1 VLTRINNLDI
11 TFSDRLLFGLFGM
24 SKPVILCVDDEP
36 LVLASLKVELVRALG
51 GSCIIETA
59 EQASEAIAVFDELLE
74 NNQEIA
80 LVLADHI
87 MPGIRGD
94 ELLRRLHERS
104 PQTLTI
110 MISGQADL
118 ETVARSIRE
127 ARLYRYI
134 PKPWRSEE
142 LSLTVIEAIQSY
154 LQTQHLS
161 QQTQNLAELN
171 SHLEGE
177 VRNRTETLE
186 SKILEL
192 ETISQQ
198 KEEFLHAI
206 SHDLRTPIV
215 GSLLMMR
222 RWSKQ
227 TSDPILVERSIL
239 DQMLRSNEKQ
249 LALIDL
255 LLETHATE
263 VRGVSMNYSEIS
275 IAHLIKDVL
284 SNLQPQI
291 QDQSSCIRLEGQEI
305 APLLWA
311 DADQLARVFE
321 NLITNALKHNPPGIT
336 ITIQTH
342 VTLDH
347 FLYCTVKDTGMG
359 LSQEEC
365 ETLFQAYA
373 QGSRTNR
380 SPGVGLGL
388 YLCQQIILAHEGE
401 IGAKSREIGQG
412 GCIWFKIPMDRRG
425 RGRVS

>member
-1 VLTRINNLDI
+1 M
-11 TFSDRLLFGLFGM
+11 G
-24 SKPVILCVDDEP
+24 KPVILCVDDEP

-59 EQASEAIAVFDELLE
+59 EQASEAIAVFEELMD

-161 QQTQNLAELN
+161 QQSEHLAELN

-177 VRNRTETLE
+177 VRSRTEILE

-192 ETISQQ
+192 ETISRQ

-227 TSDPILVERSIL
+227 TRDPIAVDRPIL
-239 DQMLRSNEKQ
+239 DQMLRSSEKQ

-263 VRGVSMNYSEIS
+263 VRGISMNYSEMS
-275 IAHLIKDVL
+275 IAHLLKDVL
-284 SNLQPQI
+284 FALQPQI
-291 QDQSSCIRLEGQEI
+291 QDQKSQIKLEGQET
-305 APLLWA
+305 PPMVWA
-311 DADQLARVFE
+311 DADQLYRVFE

-336 ITIQTH
+336 ITITTAMTPNQ
-342 VTLDH
+342 
-347 FLYCTVKDTGMG
+347 FIQCTIKDTGIG
-359 LSQEEC
+359 LSTEEC
-365 ETLFQAYA
+365 KTLFQAYA
-373 QGSRTNR
+373 QGNRSNR

-388 YLCQQIILAHEGE
+388 YLCQQIILAHDGE
-401 IGAKSREIGQG
+401 IGAESRDVGQG
-412 GCIWFKIPMDRRG
+412 GCIWFRIPMDRRG
-425 RGRVS
+425 RASSSLS

>member
-1 VLTRINNLDI
+1 
-11 TFSDRLLFGLFGM
+11 M

-87 MPGIRGD
+87 MPGLRGD

-161 QQTQNLAELN
+161 QQTQNLAALN
-171 SHLEGE
+171 SQLEAE
-177 VRNRTETLE
+177 VRSRTEVLE

-192 ETISQQ
+192 EAISQQ

-227 TSDPILVERSIL
+227 PGDPIQVDRPIL
-239 DQMLRSNEKQ
+239 EQMLRSNEKQ

-263 VRGVSMNYSEIS
+263 VRGVAMDYSEVS
-275 IAHLIKDVL
+275 IAQLLQEVL
-284 SNLQPQI
+284 TTLQPQI
-291 QDQSSCIRLEGQEI
+291 QEQSSHIQLEGQDE
-305 APLLWA
+305 APMLWA
-311 DADQLARVFE
+311 DAHHLHRVFE
-321 NLITNALKHNPPGIT
+321 NLITNALKHNPPGLT
-336 ITIQTH
+336 ITIKTH
-342 VTLDH
+342 VTPDH
-347 FLYCTVKDTGMG
+347 FVQCTVLDTGAG
-359 LSQEEC
+359 LSSEEC

-373 QGSRTNR
+373 QGNRNSR

-388 YLCQQIILAHEGE
+388 YLCQQIILAHDGE
-401 IGAKSREIGQG
+401 IGAESREVGQG
-412 GCIWFKIPMDRRG
+412 GCVWFRIPMDRRG
-425 RGRVS
+425 RGRIAG

>member
-1 VLTRINNLDI
+1 
-11 TFSDRLLFGLFGM
+11 M

-74 NNQEIA
+74 NKQEIA

-154 LQTQHLS
+154 LQSQHLS
-161 QQTQNLAELN
+161 QQSQHLAELN

-177 VRNRTETLE
+177 VRARTETLE

-206 SHDLRTPIV
+206 SHDLRTPII

-222 RWSKQ
+222 RWFKQ
-227 TSDPILVERSIL
+227 LGDPIQVDRPIL
-239 DQMLRSNEKQ
+239 EQLLRSSEKQ

-263 VRGVSMNYSEIS
+263 VRGVSMNYSEVS
-275 IAHLIKDVL
+275 IADLIQDVL
-284 SNLQPQI
+284 ATLQPQI
-291 QDQSSCIRLEGQEI
+291 QDRNSQIVLEGQDQ
-305 APLLWA
+305 APTLWA
-311 DADQLARVFE
+311 DAAHLHRVFE
-321 NLITNALKHNPPGIT
+321 NLITNALKHNPPGLT
-336 ITIQTH
+336 ITIKTH
-342 VTLDH
+342 ITADH
-347 FLYCTVKDTGMG
+347 FVQCTVLDTGIG
-359 LSQEEC
+359 LSSEEC
-365 ETLFQAYA
+365 ETLFEAYA
-373 QGSRTNR
+373 QGSRNSR

-388 YLCQQIILAHEGE
+388 YLCQQIILAHDGE
-401 IGAKSREIGQG
+401 IGAESRDVGQG
-412 GCIWFKIPMDRRG
+412 GCVWFRIPMDRRG
-425 RGRVS
+425 RGRITP

>member
-1 VLTRINNLDI
+1 MV
-11 TFSDRLLFGLFGM
+11 
-24 SKPVILCVDDEP
+24 KPVILCVDDEP

-59 EQASEAIAVFDELLE
+59 EQASEALAVVDELLA
-74 NNQEIA
+74 NGQEIA

-87 MPGIRGD
+87 MPGIPGD

-134 PKPWRSEE
+134 PKPWRSDE

-154 LQTQHLS
+154 LQSQHLS
-161 QQTQNLAELN
+161 QQTENLAKIN
-171 SHLEGE
+171 SHLEAE
-177 VRNRTETLE
+177 VRNRTEVLE

-192 ETISQQ
+192 EAISHQ

-215 GSLLMMR
+215 GCLLMMR

-227 TSDPILVERSIL
+227 THDPIQVDRDTLAK
-239 DQMLRSNEKQ
+239 MLQSSEKQ

-263 VRGVSMNYSEIS
+263 IRGLTINYDEIS
-275 IAHLIKDVL
+275 IDRLLHEILTD
-284 SNLQPQI
+284 LQPQI
-291 QDQSSCIRLEGQEI
+291 HDRHSQVKVESQQNLPD
-305 APLLWA
+305 LWA
-311 DADQLARVFE
+311 DGHQLRRVFE
-321 NLITNALKHNPPGIT
+321 NLITNALKHNPPGTT
-336 ITIQTH
+336 ITIKTQITTDQFIQCA
-342 VTLDH
+342 VE
-347 FLYCTVKDTGMG
+347 DTGIG
-359 LSQEEC
+359 LSEEEC

-373 QGSRTNR
+373 QGNRSNR

-388 YLCQQIILAHEGE
+388 YLCRQIILAHDGQ
-401 IGAKSREIGQG
+401 IGAESREGGQG
-412 GCIWFKIPMDRRG
+412 SCVWFRIPVDRRG
-425 RGRVS
+425 RGKLTNESLL

>member
-1 VLTRINNLDI
+1 
-11 TFSDRLLFGLFGM
+11 M

-154 LQTQHLS
+154 LQTQHLT
-161 QQTQNLAELN
+161 QQTQHLAELN
-171 SHLEGE
+171 SHLENE
-177 VRNRTETLE
+177 VRNRTEVLE

-192 ETISQQ
+192 EAISQQ

-227 TSDPILVERSIL
+227 PGNPIQVDRPILE
-239 DQMLRSNEKQ
+239 QMLRSNEKQ

-263 VRGVSMNYSEIS
+263 VRGISMNYSELS
-275 IAHLIKDVL
+275 IAQLLQEVL
-284 SNLQPQI
+284 ATLQPQI
-291 QDQSSCIRLEGQEI
+291 QEQSSTIQLEGQDN
-305 APLLWA
+305 APMLWA
-311 DADQLARVFE
+311 DAHHLHRVFE
-321 NLITNALKHNPPGIT
+321 NLITNALKHNPPGLTIT
-336 ITIQTH
+336 ITTH
-342 VTLDH
+342 VTSDH
-347 FLYCTVKDTGMG
+347 FVQCTVTDTGVG
-359 LSQEEC
+359 LSSEEC

-373 QGSRTNR
+373 QGNRSNR

-388 YLCQQIILAHEGE
+388 YLCQQIILAHDGE
-401 IGAKSREIGQG
+401 IGAESREVGQG
-412 GCIWFKIPMDRRG
+412 GCVWFRIPMDRRG
-425 RGRVS
+425 RGRIAG

>member
-1 VLTRINNLDI
+1 
-11 TFSDRLLFGLFGM
+11 M

-154 LQTQHLS
+154 LQTQHLT
-161 QQTQNLAELN
+161 QQTQNLSALN
-171 SHLEGE
+171 SQLEAE
-177 VRNRTETLE
+177 VRNRTEVLE

-192 ETISQQ
+192 EAISQQ

-227 TSDPILVERSIL
+227 PGDPIQVDRPIL
-239 DQMLRSNEKQ
+239 NQMLRSNEKQ

-263 VRGVSMNYSEIS
+263 VRGISMNYSELS
-275 IAHLIKDVL
+275 IAQLLQDVL
-284 SNLQPQI
+284 STLQPQI
-291 QDQSSCIRLEGQEI
+291 QEQNSQIKLEGQDE
-305 APLLWA
+305 APMLWA
-311 DADQLARVFE
+311 DAHHLHRVFE
-321 NLITNALKHNPPGIT
+321 NLITNALKHNPPGLTVT
-336 ITIQTH
+336 IKTH
-342 VTLDH
+342 VTSDH
-347 FLYCTVKDTGMG
+347 FVQCTVFDTGIG
-359 LSQEEC
+359 LSSEEC
-365 ETLFQAYA
+365 ETFFQAYA
-373 QGSRTNR
+373 QGSRSNR

-388 YLCQQIILAHEGE
+388 YLCQQIILAHDGE
-401 IGAKSREIGQG
+401 IGAESREVGQG
-412 GCIWFKIPMDRRG
+412 GCVWFRIPMDRRG
-425 RGRVS
+425 RGRIAE

>member
-1 VLTRINNLDI
+1 M
-11 TFSDRLLFGLFGM
+11 G
-24 SKPVILCVDDEP
+24 KPVILCVDDEP

-59 EQASEAIAVFDELLE
+59 EQASEAIAVFDELLD

-104 PQTLTI
+104 PDTLTI

-161 QQTQNLAELN
+161 QQSKTLVELN
-171 SHLEGE
+171 NHLESE
-177 VRNRTETLE
+177 VQQRTEILE

-192 ETISQQ
+192 EAIGLQ

-222 RWSKQ
+222 RWAKQ
-227 TSDPILVERSIL
+227 TCDPIQVDRLIL
-239 DQMLRSNEKQ
+239 EQMLRSNEKQ

-263 VRGVSMNYSEIS
+263 VRGVLMNYSEVSIS
-275 IAHLIKDVL
+275 HLLQDVL
-284 SNLQPQI
+284 FTLQPQI
-291 QDQSSCIRLEGQEI
+291 QDQNSQIKLEGQESI
-305 APLLWA
+305 PMLWA
-311 DADQLARVFE
+311 DANQLHRVFE

-336 ITIQTH
+336 ITITTNITH
-342 VTLDH
+342 SHTIQ
-347 FLYCTVKDTGMG
+347 CTIQDTGVG
-359 LSQEEC
+359 LSTEEC
-365 ETLFQAYA
+365 KTLFQAYV
-373 QGSRTNR
+373 QGSRSDR

-388 YLCQQIILAHEGE
+388 YLCQQIILAHGGE
-401 IGAKSREIGQG
+401 IGAESREIGQG
-412 GCIWFKIPMDRRG
+412 GCVWFRIPMDRRG
-425 RGRVS
+425 RASLS